1 MFNKQGVIDLLIAAV
16 IFGGILLIS
25 EVTHSA
31 EPTSRI
37 VCTMDK
43 TAMGKTLEQK
53 WREGLLL
60 VGVFSGGKHLMQ
72 FFANKQTGTWS
83 IVRVDQAGEHCLIS
97 SGDGLTPYRGEEGP
111 HAQAY

>member
-1 MFNKQGVIDLLIAAV
+1 MTEIGKLIVVLFVCFWAGVIYTLWNKTNA
-16 IFGGILLIS
+16 
-25 EVTHSA
+25 A

-43 TAMGKTLEQK
+43 TAMGKALEQK
-53 WREGLLL
+53 WREDLLL
-60 VGVFSGGKHLMQ
+60 IGVFSGGKHLMQ

-97 SGDGLTPYRGEEGP
+97 SGDGLTPYRGKERP
-111 HAQAY
+111 HAQVY